1 MAIQEEHKL
10 SVEEG
15 REFWHAPFKIHM
27 DNFRNKMDDMTEL
40 NYLKDLIIR
49 RKEGY
54 IAKGQKSLAIICDD
68 ELFFINR
75 RFKELGYD
83 V

>member
-1 MAIQEEHKL
+1 MATLEEHKL

-15 REFWHAPFKIHM
+15 SVFWHAPFKIHM
-27 DNFRNKMDDMTEL
+27 DNVRNKMDDITEL
-40 NYLKDLIIR
+40 IYLKSLITQRKAKYIKRGRNDL
-49 RKEGY
+49 
-54 IAKGQKSLAIICDD
+54 ATICDD